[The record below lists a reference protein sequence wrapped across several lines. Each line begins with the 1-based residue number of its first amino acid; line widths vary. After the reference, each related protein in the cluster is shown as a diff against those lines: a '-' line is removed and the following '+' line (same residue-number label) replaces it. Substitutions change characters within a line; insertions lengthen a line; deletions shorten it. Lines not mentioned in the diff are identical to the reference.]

1 MALRCFGKAMIEDNG
16 FWAPKM
22 APASSDAPPTQRLG
36 GVWRPKMASKDA
48 SRAKEN
54 LHLDTYFM
62 SRSGCEAFGK
72 GYSQG

>member
-22 APASSDAPPTQRLG
+22 APASFRASPTQRLG
-36 GVWRPKMASKDA
+36 VVWRPKIAAKGA

-54 LHLDTYFM
+54 LHFDMYFID
-62 SRSGCEAFGK
+62 RSGFEVFWK
-72 GYSQG
+72 GYN